1 MFLLYL
7 FIPFTSTISIYIINS
22 PSLLKTHDA
31 TLSSFHSSLL
41 YEIRNGFWY
50 YAQKP
55 ERILLLCTKAGTDFA
70 IMAWYVR
77 SNEIIRFQ
85 IRY

>member
-1 MFLLYL
+1 MHK
-7 FIPFTSTISIYIINS
+7 SW
-22 PSLLKTHDA
+22 
-31 TLSSFHSSLL
+31 
-41 YEIRNGFWY
+41 NGFWY

-85 IRY
+85 IRHSYQVCP